1 MIVCIRTVS
10 VPRSWRRRYIAWI
23 EEGRAIREQHGILG
37 ELIVR
42 NSDDVL
48 ESRRAIEYVVI
59 TLWPSHEVFDAWIAT
74 PYRDA
79 LTASEVHQ
87 AVSYRPITRY
97 DMVGG
102 YVCLPGMARLFDE
115 HSVGE
120 EVDP

>member
-1 MIVCIRTVS
+1 VS
-10 VPRSWRRRYIAWI
+10 VPRAWRRRYLAWI
-23 EEGRAIREQHGILG
+23 AAGRTVRVQHGILG
-37 ELIVR
+37 ELVVR
-42 NSDDVL
+42 NAEDDL
-48 ESRRAIEYVVI
+48 EFRRDIEYVVI

-97 DMVGG
+97 ELAGG
-102 YVCLPGMARLFDE
+102 YLSLSGLARLMGE
-115 HSVGE
+115 EQVIE